1 MLIGSL
7 LSATGLVF
15 GVPTAVWLTVAVV
28 AVVGVIA
35 VRVRRRRRR

>member
-7 LSATGLVF
+7 LAAIGLMS
-15 GVPTAVWLTVAVV
+15 GVPTAVWLTVAVL

-35 VRVRRRRRR
+35 VRMRRRRRR